1 MCLGRGHSSRLSNL
15 GAALE
20 AKVKHHR
27 GILPAHRLL
36 HGVSTGVASIVADF
50 QFIEDSF
57 QNLQGLRFRTH

>member
-20 AKVKHHR
+20 VKVKHQR

-36 HGVSTGVASIVADF
+36 HGVSTASIVADF